1 MARGKKLTEQQ
12 RMALEALHDHPFLSR
27 RQLEL
32 YLGCS
37 GRTARRYLLDL
48 LHKGWIRR
56 VNAHQPWMH
65 TRSLATLTS
74 SGIETLTRDAGI
86 PTDASARQTAAR
98 QARLDHLALLMERVF
113 QLRTVFLWFQRPAT
127 AWNWKASTWDVEVE
141 KLFSAKNKTFS
152 IPFHGAA
159 LMRRTDN
166 RWAFVVVEFDTRRTP
181 VQKDRDRWVRFI
193 LAQDDARY
201 WAKDK
206 EELFPILVLIA
217 QDEFRLQDYYSLL
230 RSVALARQMPMP
242 RAYLTT
248 ISEAL
253 TLRKDITRPIWYSTI
268 SGRRT
273 SLLFDTEGIHAPL
286 PSDVPWRKI
295 ESANNRTITPIFLTR
310 ASSAKASQEAQP
322 KNHQTV
328 NDLATLTL
336 TLEPLDRRLLDE
348 IANHPLLTAEELGLV
363 LRLSQWRIEAGLRR
377 LTQPNLIEVYSPPPN
392 ENTAATHESSQR
404 EEDAPRSHYLLATD
418 GVRYLALI
426 SGFGASVKRYMRARG
441 WGNGFE
447 GLVRHWKHTHE
458 GNAFFLQLAQIARK
472 RQHKLIWL
480 SELESRLY
488 YEYGRRRH
496 SFLPDGRGTYV
507 VGKERYEFALEIDRS
522 RASQSK
528 LTRKLNEYLAC
539 VNSNVLR
546 GEGIELLRLLVVTN
560 SWERAETIRRIA
572 WKEVQELKSDDILP
586 IFITT
591 FDRLH
596 ASGADGAI
604 WLRVSGIPTT
614 DPALTE
620 TKSHCFACFA
630 PKPAATR

>member
-12 RMALEALHDHPFLSR
+12 KRTLAVLRDHLFLSR

-48 LHKGWIRR
+48 LKKGWIQR

-65 TRSLATLTS
+65 TRSLAMLTPT
-74 SGIETLTRDAGI
+74 GIEALARDAGI
-86 PTDASARQTAAR
+86 PTDMSAWQTAAW

-113 QLRTVFLWFQRPAT
+113 QLRTVFLWLQRPAT
-127 AWNWKASTWDVEVE
+127 AWNWKADTWDVEVE

-181 VQKDRDRWVRFI
+181 VQRDRERWVRFI

-253 TLRKDITRPIWYSTI
+253 TLRKDVTRPIWYSTI

-273 SLLFDTEGIHAPL
+273 SLLFDTEGIPIPL

-295 ESANNRTITPIFLTR
+295 ESTNNRAITPIFLTR
-310 ASSAKASQEAQP
+310 ASSAKASEAAQQ
-322 KNHQTV
+322 KNHKTV
-328 NDLATLTL
+328 NDLATLAL

-348 IANHPLLTAEELGLV
+348 IANHPLLMAEELGLV
-363 LRLSQWRIEAGLRR
+363 LRLTEWRVEVSLRR
-377 LTQPNLIEVYSPPPN
+377 LSQANLIESYLPPAD
-392 ENTAATHESSQR
+392 ENATAAHESSQK
-404 EEDAPRSHYLLATD
+404 EETVAEPHYLLATD

-447 GLVRHWKHTHE
+447 GLVRHWQHTHE
-458 GNAFFLQLAQIARK
+458 GNAFFLQLAQTARK
-472 RQHKLIWL
+472 RGHKLLWM

-488 YEYGRRRH
+488 YEYGKRRH

-507 VGKERYEFALEIDRS
+507 VGRERYEFALEIDRS

-572 WKEVQELKSDDILP
+572 WKEVKELKSDDILP

-591 FDRLH
+591 FDRLR

-604 WLRVSGIPTT
+604 WLRVSGIPAP
-614 DPALTE
+614 DSALTE
-620 TKSHCFACFA
+620 SKGYCFACFTPKSA
-630 PKPAATR
+630 PKR

>member
-1 MARGKKLTEQQ
+1 LTEQQ
-12 RMALEALHDHPFLSR
+12 KRTLEALRDHPFLSR

-48 LHKGWIRR
+48 AQRGWIQR
-56 VNAHQPWMH
+56 VNGHQPWMH
-65 TRSLATLTS
+65 TRSLATLTPT
-74 SGIETLTRDAGI
+74 GIEALARDAGI
-86 PTDASARQTAAR
+86 PADVSARQTTAW
-98 QARLDHLALLMERVF
+98 QARLDHLALLLERVF
-113 QLRTVFLWFQRPAT
+113 QLRTVFLWLQRPAT
-127 AWNWKASTWDVEVE
+127 AWNWRAFTWDVEVE

-159 LMRRTDN
+159 LLRRTDG
-166 RWAFVVVEFDTRRTP
+166 RWAFIVVEFDTRRTP
-181 VQKDRDRWVRFI
+181 VQKERERWVRFV

-230 RSVALARQMPMP
+230 RSVALARQLPLP

-248 ISEAL
+248 LSEAL
-253 TLRKDITRPIWYSTI
+253 TLRKDMMRPIWHSTI

-273 SLLFDTEGIHAPL
+273 SLLFDTEGIPTPL

-295 ESANNRTITPIFLTR
+295 ESANNKTIASIFLTR
-310 ASSAKASQEAQP
+310 AALAKETAVQQ
-322 KNHQTV
+322 KNHKTV
-328 NDLATLTL
+328 NDLATLAL
-336 TLEPLDRRLLDE
+336 TLEPLERRLLDE

-363 LRLSQWRIEAGLRR
+363 LRLSQWRIKVGLRR
-377 LTQPNLIEVYSPPPN
+377 LIQANLIASYVPPADESTPTIHASSP
-392 ENTAATHESSQR
+392 T
-404 EEDAPRSHYLLATD
+404 EETVAEPHHLLATD

-447 GLVRHWKHTHE
+447 GLVHHWQHTHE

-472 RQHKLIWL
+472 REHKLVWL

-488 YEYGRRRH
+488 YDYGRRRH

-507 VGKERYEFALEIDRS
+507 VARERYEFALEIDRS
-522 RASQSK
+522 RASQAK

-546 GEGIELLRLLVVTN
+546 GEGIELLRLLIVTN

-572 WKEVQELKSDDILP
+572 WKQVQELKSDNLLP
-586 IFITT
+586 IYITT
-591 FDRLH
+591 FDRLR
-596 ASGADGAI
+596 ASGADAAI

-614 DPALTE
+614 DSALTE
-620 TKSHCFACFA
+620 SKTYCFACFV
-630 PKPAATR
+630 PQPASAR

>member
-1 MARGKKLTEQQ
+1 LTEQQ
-12 RMALEALHDHPFLSR
+12 SKTLEALRDHPFLSR

-37 GRTARRYLLDL
+37 GRTARRYLRELSQR
-48 LHKGWIRR
+48 GWIRR

-65 TRSLATLTS
+65 TRSLATLTPA
-74 SGIETLTRDAGI
+74 GIESLARDAGI
-86 PTDASARQTAAR
+86 PTDASVRQPAV
-98 QARLDHLALLMERVF
+98 QPARLDHLALLMERVF
-113 QLRTVFLWFQRPAT
+113 QLRTVFLWLQRPAT
-127 AWNWKASTWDVEVE
+127 AWNWQASTWDVEVE
-141 KLFSAKNKTFS
+141 KLFSPKNKTFS

-159 LMRRTDN
+159 LLQRTDG

-181 VQKDRDRWVRFI
+181 VQKDRERWVRFV

-217 QDEFRLQDYYSLL
+217 QDEFRLQDYYALL
-230 RSVALARQMPMP
+230 RSAALARQLPLP

-253 TLRKDITRPIWYSTI
+253 TLRKDSTRPIWYSTI

-273 SLLFDTEGIHAPL
+273 SLLFDTEGMAAPM
-286 PSDVPWRKI
+286 PADVPWRKI
-295 ESANNRTITPIFLTR
+295 EGANNRTITPIFLTR
-310 ASSAKASQEAQP
+310 AASANAAQTAQP
-322 KNHQTV
+322 KSHQTV
-328 NDLATLTL
+328 NDLATLAL
-336 TLEPLDRRLLDE
+336 ALDPLDRRLLDE

-363 LRLSQWRIEAGLRR
+363 LRLSQWRVETSLRR
-377 LTQPNLIEVYSPPPN
+377 LTQVNLIAAYSPPPS
-392 ENTAATHESSQR
+392 ENMATTPVSSPR
-404 EEDAPRSHYLLATD
+404 EADAPQSHYLLATD

-447 GLVRHWKHTHE
+447 GLVRHWQHTHE

-472 RQHKLIWL
+472 RDHKLVWL

-488 YEYGRRRH
+488 YEYGKRRH

-507 VGKERYEFALEIDRS
+507 VGKTRYEFALEIDRS
-522 RASQSK
+522 RASQAK
-528 LTRKLNEYLAC
+528 LTRKLAEYLAC

-546 GEGIELLRLLVVTN
+546 GEGIELLRLLIVTN

-572 WKEVQELKSDDILP
+572 WREVQELKSDDLLP
-586 IFITT
+586 VFITT
-591 FDRLH
+591 FDRLR
-596 ASGADGAI
+596 ASGAAGAI
-604 WLRVSGIPTT
+604 WLRVSGIPVGES
-614 DPALTE
+614 ALTE
-620 TKSHCFACFA
+620 SKSFCFACFV
-630 PKPAATR
+630 PKPATKR